1 MIISYWRHTPMT
13 EGDIIQLDLYLFA
26 CLFMKYDQRK

>member
-1 MIISYWRHTPMT
+1 MT